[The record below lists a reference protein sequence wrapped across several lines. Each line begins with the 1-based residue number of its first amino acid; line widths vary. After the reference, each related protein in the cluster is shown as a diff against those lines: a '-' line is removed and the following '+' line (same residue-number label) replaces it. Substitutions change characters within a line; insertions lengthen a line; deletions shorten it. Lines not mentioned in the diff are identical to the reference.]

1 MARLMVMV
9 LSLKLGLRTTEP
21 IQLSCISS
29 KLGRSQSLPIS
40 IILSIILSFNR
51 SISSFKVATSVQF
64 D

>member
-21 IQLSCISS
+21 ILPSCISS

-40 IILSIILSFNR
+40 IISSIILSFNR
-51 SISSFKVATSVQF
+51 SIISFASGKI
-64 D
+64 